1 MFNNECRLWHA
12 NRSEIYIYIINV
24 SHVSTSRRY
33 FLYDKQDNITAKFLT
48 DDFEENYQLLFV
60 YQ

>member
-12 NRSEIYIYIINV
+12 NRSEIYIINV
-24 SHVSTSRRY
+24 SHVSSSNRY
-33 FLYDKQDNITAKFLT
+33 SLYDKQGNITAKFLT
-48 DDFEENYQLLFV
+48 DDLEENYQLLFV